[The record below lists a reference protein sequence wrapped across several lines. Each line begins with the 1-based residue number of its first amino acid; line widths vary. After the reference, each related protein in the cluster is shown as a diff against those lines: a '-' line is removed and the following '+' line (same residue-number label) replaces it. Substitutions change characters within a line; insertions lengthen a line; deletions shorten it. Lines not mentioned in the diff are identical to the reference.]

1 VVGIGRSA
9 KNSYSK
15 GTTMKKSNQ
24 IQSVDVS
31 ASAVPERVSVAMSEI
46 AENMSEGL
54 LALAVGAG
62 LQVMAALMEADVTAL
77 AGPKGRHDQARTAVR
92 HGRER
97 GSVTLGGRRVPVTR
111 PRVRAADGTGE
122 LAVASYELFSSTEI
136 LGRLAMEKML
146 AGLSTRRYPVGLEP
160 VGVQIT
166 EKATATSKSAVSRRF
181 VAMTE
186 TALAE
191 LLSRDLS
198 GLDLVALMIDG
209 VHFAESCCV
218 VALGIDIEGTKHPLA
233 LVEGST
239 ENATLVTELLVD
251 LRERGLDVTRA
262 MLVGLDG
269 SKALRKAVL
278 DVLDHPVIQ
287 RCQLH
292 KVRNVKDHL
301 PQRLRTTV
309 GRRMTDAY
317 HAGSALE
324 AEAALLA
331 LAKELDRTHP
341 SAAASLRE
349 GLDET
354 LTVLRLGVPPTLART
369 LRSTNC
375 IESMISVC
383 REHAGNVKRWRDGQM
398 ALRWCAA
405 GMVEAG
411 KQFRRVNGHLHLP
424 ALRAALEREVA
435 EHVVPVVHNDQVSAA

>member
-1 VVGIGRSA
+1 VSGVPP
-9 KNSYSK
+9 KNTNSK
-15 GTTMKKSNQ
+15 GTAVKKSSQ
-24 IQSVDVS
+24 IQPVG
-31 ASAVPERVSVAMSEI
+31 ASAFPERVSVAMAEI
-46 AENMSEGL
+46 AGNMQEGL

-62 LQVMAALMEADVTAL
+62 LQVMEALMEADVTAL
-77 AGPKGRHDQARTAVR
+77 AGPKGKHDATRTAVR

-111 PRVRAADGTGE
+111 PRVRAADGAGE
-122 LAVASYELFSSTEI
+122 LPVASYELFSSTEI

-160 VGVQIT
+160 VGERIDET
-166 EKATATSKSAVSRRF
+166 ASATSKSAVSRKF

-218 VALGIDIEGTKHPLA
+218 VALGIGIDGVKHPLA

-239 ENATLVTELLVD
+239 ENATLVTELLIG
-251 LRERGLDVTRA
+251 LRERGLDVTRP

-269 SKALRKAVL
+269 SKALRKAVV
-278 DVLDHPVIQ
+278 DVLDRPVIQ

-292 KVRNVKDHL
+292 KIRNVKDHL
-301 PQRLRTTV
+301 PQRLRSGV
-309 GRRMTDAY
+309 GRKMTDAY

-324 AEAALLA
+324 AEAALLS

-341 SAAASLRE
+341 GAAASLRE
-349 GLDET
+349 GLAET

-383 REHAGNVKRWRDGQM
+383 REHAANVKRWRDGQM

-424 ALRAALEREVA
+424 SLRATLEREFA
-435 EHVVPVVHNDQVSAA
+435 EPVGPVVHNDEVSAA